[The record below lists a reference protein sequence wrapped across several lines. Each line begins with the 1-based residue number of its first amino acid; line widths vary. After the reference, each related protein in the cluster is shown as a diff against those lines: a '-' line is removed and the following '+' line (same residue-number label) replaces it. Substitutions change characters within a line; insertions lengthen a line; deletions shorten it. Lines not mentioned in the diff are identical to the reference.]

1 MGVLDGILDGPTE
14 APDIKIVP
22 IDEGTNKRIESS
34 ADQAMRSTGDRANQ
48 MNAGIDSAGLLPSQ
62 QKFNQQEGSLGM
74 NQGITGDAIRNKY
87 KISLGEEMMK
97 IKRQNTNSA
106 ELQRADD
113 LTRVQGVLQ
122 ARQDVQMG
130 AYKRLMMAH
139 KNKQAARAN
148 FLSSI
153 FGLAGM
159 VGGAAIGGAPGAM
172 AGKGVANA
180 AAPQQSMT
188 TLDDTSGGGRY
199 T

>member
-1 MGVLDGILDGPTE
+1 MGIVEDLIGPGE
-14 APDIKIVP
+14 SPDINIVP
-22 IDEGTNKRIESS
+22 IDADTNKRIEGS
-34 ADQAMRSTGDRANQ
+34 ADQAMRSTKDRADQ
-48 MNAGIDSAGLLPSQ
+48 MNAGLDNTGLLPSQ
-62 QKFNQQEGSLGM
+62 QKFNQQEGSIGM
-74 NQGITGDAIRNKY
+74 NQSLTGDAIRNKY
-87 KISLGEEMMK
+87 KVSLGEEMMRM
-97 IKRQNTNSA
+97 KRQNTQSA

-130 AYKRLMMAH
+130 AYKRLMMAY

-188 TLDDTSGGGRY
+188 TLDVTSDGGRY